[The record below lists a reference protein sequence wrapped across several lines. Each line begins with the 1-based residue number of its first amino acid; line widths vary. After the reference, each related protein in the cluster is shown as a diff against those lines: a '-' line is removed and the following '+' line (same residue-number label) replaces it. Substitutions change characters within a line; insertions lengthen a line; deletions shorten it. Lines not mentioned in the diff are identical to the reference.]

1 MGHASQSHPWEDELS
16 LKSRLRSMEHEKEHH
31 HAEAAKRIGV
41 SKLSLGGP
49 LPRSGGTTRARAVRG
64 KKYKKCCGGAT
75 VI

>member
-1 MGHASQSHPWEDELS
+1 
-16 LKSRLRSMEHEKEHH
+16 MEHEKEHH